1 MFETILGNEK
11 NKQILQKSIQNNT
24 ISHSYMFVGIQG
36 IGKKIIAKEFAKNIL
51 CLNQENKNSNT
62 ICTCKSCI
70 EFETNNNPDFSIIEP
85 DGNSIKIEQ
94 IRELQKRIQEKPIIS
109 NSKVYIIDNADMMTQ
124 EAQNCLLKTLEEPP
138 EYATI
143 ILIGSNENLFLPTIK
158 SRCMILHFEPISN
171 ENIKKYLQTE
181 LAISNIDDE
190 MLDIFQGSIG
200 KAIELKDKKEEYEK
214 IIAFVENLDKK
225 DIIDLYKLAE
235 PIYKSKEEIFEIL
248 DYINILLLKK
258 ARQNYLYTD
267 CIQIVEDTKKR
278 LKQNGNYDMC
288 IDNLVFNLKERV

>member
-24 ISHSYMFVGIQG
+24 VSHSYMFVGIQG
-36 IGKKIIAKEFAKNIL
+36 IGKKIIAKEFAKSIL

-62 ICTCKSCI
+62 NCTCKSCI

-94 IRELQKRIQEKPIIS
+94 IRVLQKRIQEKPIIS
-109 NSKVYIIDNADMMTQ
+109 NNKVYIIDDADMMTQ

-267 CIQIVEDTKKR
+267 CVQIVEDTKKR

>member
-51 CLNQENKNSNT
+51 CLN
-62 ICTCKSCI
+62 ID
-70 EFETNNNPDFSIIEP
+70 NNPDFSMIGP

-94 IRELQKRIQEKPIIS
+94 IRELQKKIQEKPIIS
-109 NSKVYIIDNADMMTQ
+109 NNKVYIIDDADMMTQ

-200 KAIELKDKKEEYEK
+200 KAIELKDKREEYEK
-214 IIAFVENLDKK
+214 VIAFVENLDKK